1 MCLQI
6 WFCHMRH
13 SSEMTLRITTNYYS
27 SYVPLWLS
35 LIHLFIYGTQ
45 LGLPMRRCK
54 KRRHF
59 NNSCAMLLCW
69 HLSHHYHASC
79 LFECCCWM
87 LSSFLFF
94 SNGTYWKMWKNRSF
108 EHLKIWTIAFY
119 RKILTPH
126 WRYVE
131 TGALGSTMAST
142 VVTVSASLLDNEY

>member
-1 MCLQI
+1 MPWYILLQLLMCLQI

-35 LIHLFIYGTQ
+35 LIYLFIYGTQ

-87 LSSFLFF
+87 LMLPSLNQFK
-94 SNGTYWKMWKNRSF
+94 KMPHMWNW
-108 EHLKIWTIAFY
+108 EM
-119 RKILTPH
+119 ILLTKYLH
-126 WRYVE
+126 Y
-131 TGALGSTMAST
+131 TT
-142 VVTVSASLLDNEY
+142 